1 MMDARGAEGETL
13 LARDHRRLAA
23 IVSADV
29 VGYSLLMGRD
39 ESATLAVLKAHRREL
54 IDPKITEYGGR
65 IVKTT
70 GDGLLLEFASV
81 VDAVRCAVD
90 VQRGMAERNAS
101 VPPEQ
106 RIEFRVGINV
116 GDIIIDDDD
125 IFGDGVNVAARLQ
138 TLAEPG
144 GICVSRAVRDQVLDK
159 LSFAFDDLGAQEVKN
174 IVRPVEVYRVA
185 LASQA
190 ATPVVRDTAQHA
202 TRTGTR
208 SSRRAWVLV
217 SVAAIGLG
225 VAAWTANRFVLSP
238 AVIAPYSIED
248 RRMTF
253 AVLPFQAPAGDAVGS
268 QVATTMTDRAF
279 ASEETRPLWAQVA
292 SRKSVE
298 QAVARRAAAKDL
310 ASDLNVHFLIR
321 GNVTSA
327 PSGYSVELLLVDGAT
342 ERVIDTKTLAVGN
355 GTLTPRLREE
365 LDGAMGFLTYKA
377 VQVEAQ
383 RARGKPLE
391 ALDVRDL
398 SFRAY
403 VEWNEKKGERD
414 EKGAYTTA
422 TNLLNRALTLAP
434 DDPLALRLT
443 AQVNLCDCVEG
454 WSKNVEEQQAIGAAA
469 LEKYLRRDPESY
481 SMRTL
486 KGELYALHGRFEES
500 LLIADSV
507 LKKDPAWTD
516 ALALRAYDLL
526 KLGKPVEALDSLN
539 LVRDRR
545 DWGWQEVALA
555 ASIYY
560 ALAQYDLAV
569 QMAQTAKT
577 QMRREELSNTRLG
590 AVSLTLIAAEGRLG
604 RLPRAKAALADFK
617 AAVPD
622 VDTISAMK
630 QWMHPAADLA
640 GYEPLFA
647 GLRLAGV
654 GD

>member
-1 MMDARGAEGETL
+1 
-13 LARDHRRLAA
+13 
-23 IVSADV
+23 

-39 ESATLAVLKAHRREL
+39 ESATLAALKAHRREL

-90 VQRGMAERNAS
+90 VQRGMGERNAI
-101 VPPEQ
+101 VPLEQ
-106 RIEFRVGINV
+106 RIEFRIGINV

-138 TLAEPG
+138 TLADPG
-144 GICVSRAVRDQVLDK
+144 GICVSRVVRDQVLDK
-159 LSFAFDDLGAQEVKN
+159 LSFAFDDLGAQDVKN

-185 LASQA
+185 LGTEG
-190 ATPVVRDTAQHA
+190 ATPVVRPPAQRA
-202 TRTGTR
+202 SRTGTG
-208 SSRRAWVLV
+208 SSRRAWVLMTL
-217 SVAAIGLG
+217 AAIGVG
-225 VAAWTANRFVLSP
+225 VTAWAANRFFLNP
-238 AVIAPYSIED
+238 AVIVPYSIQD

-253 AVLPFQAPAGDAVGS
+253 AVLPFQPPAGDATGA
-268 QVATTMTDRAF
+268 QVAAAMTEAAF
-279 ASEETRPLWAQVA
+279 AAQEDRPLWAQVA
-292 SRKSVE
+292 SRKSIE
-298 QAVARRAAAKDL
+298 QAVARHAAAKDL

-321 GNVTSA
+321 GNVTPA
-327 PSGYSVELLLVDGAT
+327 TSGYNVELLMVDGTT
-342 ERVIDTKTLAVGN
+342 ERVVDTKTLAVGN
-355 GTLTPRLREE
+355 GVLTPRLRAE
-365 LDGAMGFLTYKA
+365 LDGAMGFLTFKA
-377 VQVEAQ
+377 LRVEVE
-383 RARGKPLE
+383 RARGKPPE

-403 VEWNEKKGERD
+403 VEWNEKKGVQD

-422 TNLLNRALTLAP
+422 ANLLNRALTIAP

-443 AQVNLCDCVEG
+443 AQINLCDCVEG
-454 WSKNVEEQQAIGAAA
+454 WSKNAEEQQAIGAAA
-469 LEKYLRRDPESY
+469 LEKYLQRDPDS
-481 SMRTL
+481 SLMRTL
-486 KGELYALHGRFEES
+486 KSELYALRGRFEES

-507 LKKDPAWTD
+507 LKKDPEWTG
-516 ALALRAYDLL
+516 ALSTRAFDLL
-526 KLGKPVEALDSLN
+526 KLGRPAEALDALN
-539 LVRDRR
+539 QVRDRR
-545 DWGWQEVALA
+545 DWWWSEEALA
-555 ASIYY
+555 AAIYY
-560 ALAQYDLAV
+560 VLARDELAV
-569 QMAQTAKT
+569 QMAQKAKT
-577 QMRREELSNTRLG
+577 QMRREDLSNPRSG
-590 AVSLTLIAAEGRLG
+590 AVSLTLVAAEGRLG

>member
-1 MMDARGAEGETL
+1 
-13 LARDHRRLAA
+13 
-23 IVSADV
+23 
-29 VGYSLLMGRD
+29 
-39 ESATLAVLKAHRREL
+39 
-54 IDPKITEYGGR
+54 
-65 IVKTT
+65 
-70 GDGLLLEFASV
+70 
-81 VDAVRCAVD
+81 
-90 VQRGMAERNAS
+90 
-101 VPPEQ
+101 
-106 RIEFRVGINV
+106 
-116 GDIIIDDDD
+116 
-125 IFGDGVNVAARLQ
+125 
-138 TLAEPG
+138 
-144 GICVSRAVRDQVLDK
+144 
-159 LSFAFDDLGAQEVKN
+159 
-174 IVRPVEVYRVA
+174 
-185 LASQA
+185 
-190 ATPVVRDTAQHA
+190 
-202 TRTGTR
+202 
-208 SSRRAWVLV
+208 
-217 SVAAIGLG
+217 
-225 VAAWTANRFVLSP
+225 
-238 AVIAPYSIED
+238 
-248 RRMTF
+248 
-253 AVLPFQAPAGDAVGS
+253 
-268 QVATTMTDRAF
+268 
-279 ASEETRPLWAQVA
+279 
-292 SRKSVE
+292 
-298 QAVARRAAAKDL
+298 
-310 ASDLNVHFLIR
+310 
-321 GNVTSA
+321 
-327 PSGYSVELLLVDGAT
+327 
-342 ERVIDTKTLAVGN
+342 
-355 GTLTPRLREE
+355 
-365 LDGAMGFLTYKA
+365 MGFLTYKA
-377 VQVEAQ
+377 LQVEVQ